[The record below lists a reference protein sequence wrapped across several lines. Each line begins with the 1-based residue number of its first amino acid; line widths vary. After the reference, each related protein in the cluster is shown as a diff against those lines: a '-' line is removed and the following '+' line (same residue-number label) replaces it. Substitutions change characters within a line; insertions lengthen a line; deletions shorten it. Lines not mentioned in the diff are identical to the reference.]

1 MDTMSSTTTTYV
13 YVGSFVMPQPGKH
26 EGLHVFRLDND
37 TGALTFVA
45 SYVPGLNVGSFAID
59 YKRGM
64 LYLTDEVPNGGQ
76 IYVFSMDPSTGGLT
90 ERGHWPSYG
99 TQPSGIALANSEDM
113 VIVSHFT
120 SRTGITTIAG
130 DAQSGYRIERRYDD
144 ATTVLFT
151 LDDTGCSDQ
160 PSHVYVHAASGHQSK
175 PSCLHSVSLSPDG
188 SFLIEC
194 DMEKDQLVTM
204 IIDYTSHSLRLQ
216 GIRDVLQ
223 GSGPRYSA
231 FHPTLPVFYVNYEY
245 RPIIEVFNYK
255 LGGDYVS
262 LGIVDVLPENLNGGP
277 GVLLSDL
284 RVHPTGRYVY
294 TLVRGHNVV
303 SAFAVQEVS
312 GRLRRIQTATI
323 HGISPKGCT
332 FSPDGRFFYI
342 AVSVSNEVQV
352 WAIDDNGL
360 LTPTQATVAVCR
372 PSAITM
378 VELTPP

>member
-1 MDTMSSTTTTYV
+1 MDTMSSTTATYV

-45 SYVPGLNVGSFAID
+45 SYVPGLNVGSFAIN

-76 IYVFSMDPSTGGLT
+76 IFAFSMDPSTGGLT

-120 SRTGITTIAG
+120 SRTGITTVAG
-130 DAQSGYRIERRYDD
+130 DAQSGYHIERRFDD

-160 PSHVYVHAASGHQSK
+160 PSHVHVHAASGHQSK

-204 IIDYTSHSLRLQ
+204 TIDYASHQLRLQ
-216 GIRDVLQ
+216 AIRDVPQ

-231 FHPTLPVFYVNYEY
+231 FHPTLPIFYVNYEY
-245 RPIIEVFNYK
+245 RPIIEVFIYS
-255 LGGDYVS
+255 LGGDYGS
-262 LGIVDVLPENLNGGP
+262 LGTVDVLPENLNGGP

-303 SAFAVQEVS
+303 SAFAVHEVS

-323 HGISPKGCT
+323 NGISPKGCT

-352 WAIDDNGL
+352 WTIDDNGL
-360 LTPTQATVAVCR
+360 LAPTQATTTVPR

>member
-1 MDTMSSTTTTYV
+1 MDTVSSTTATYV
-13 YVGSFVMPQPGKH
+13 YIGSFVMPQPGKH
-26 EGLHVFRLDND
+26 EGLHVFRVDNG
-37 TGALTFVA
+37 TGALTLVA

-64 LYLTDEVPNGGQ
+64 LYVTDEVPNGGQ
-76 IYVFSMDPSTGGLT
+76 IYAFSMDPSTGGLT

-99 TQPSGIALANSEDM
+99 TQPSGIALVDTEDM

-130 DAQSGYRIERRYDD
+130 DAQSGYHIERRYDD

-151 LDDTGCSDQ
+151 LDATGCSDQ
-160 PSHVYVHAASGHQSK
+160 PSHVHFHTTSGHQSK

-204 IIDYTSHSLRLQ
+204 TIDYGLHSLHLQ
-216 GIRDVLQ
+216 GIRDVPH

-231 FHPTLPVFYVNYEY
+231 FHPTLPVFYVNFEY
-245 RPIIEVFNYK
+245 RPVIEAFLYRV
-255 LGGDYVS
+255 GGDYES
-262 LGIVDVLPENLNGGP
+262 LGTVDVLPENLNGGS

-284 RVHPTGRYVY
+284 RVHPTGKYVY

-303 SAFAVQEVS
+303 SAFAVDEVS
-312 GRLRRIQTATI
+312 GRLRRIQTANI
-323 HGISPKGCT
+323 NGISPKGCT
-332 FSPDGRFFYI
+332 FSPDGRFFYV

-352 WAIDDNGL
+352 WAVDANGIL
-360 LTPTQATVAVCR
+360 VPTQETAAVPR